1 MSDIEVLGNSIAQL
15 DGISVPVALTEQ
27 VAIPIAQVSSAL
39 KSLHNAIVEAAK
51 KRDQVVRETEIPNH
65 PVADEG
71 EPVLELVP
79 EEGEPDPA
87 E

>member
-1 MSDIEVLGNSIAQL
+1 MSDLEVLRNSIAQL

-51 KRDQVVRETEIPNH
+51 KRDQVVKETEIPNH
-65 PVADEG
+65 PVADDG

-79 EEGEPDPA
+79 EESETNETD
-87 E
+87 